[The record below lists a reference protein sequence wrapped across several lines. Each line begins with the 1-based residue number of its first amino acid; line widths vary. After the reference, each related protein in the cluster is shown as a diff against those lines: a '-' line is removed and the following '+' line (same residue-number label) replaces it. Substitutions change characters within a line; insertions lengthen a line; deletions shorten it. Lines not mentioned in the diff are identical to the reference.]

1 MKHLPSVLSLSLLL
15 AAGPVLAAGAEPDT
29 GVQTASSSTD
39 SAARSALDLSLPK
52 QADDGALADAAAK
65 PFDATATDDRA
76 PATAATAAIGEY
88 APAYIADPPGTYYG
102 DRSGRA
108 TPSSG
113 VLTHEAAACD
123 GQLHGSVSMG
133 MGYSRRG
140 GNSNWQAT
148 QLNTCKRYVTDS
160 GKERQVGLSISVGQ
174 GSGPG
179 YWGGYGGG
187 YGGPGDYYGPE
198 AGYYDGRYDSR
209 YPGHYDGFG
218 GPGPGPGWRGTP
230 SPVW

>member
-1 MKHLPSVLSLSLLL
+1 MKHLPPVLSLSLLL
-15 AAGPVLAAGAEPDT
+15 AAGPVLAADTPADT
-29 GVQTASSSTD
+29 GPQASSSATATD
-39 SAARSALDLSLPK
+39 PAARSALDLSLPK
-52 QADDGALADAAAK
+52 QADTGALADAAAAR
-65 PFDATATDDRA
+65 PFDAAAADDRV
-76 PATAATAAIGEY
+76 PATAAIGEY

-108 TPSSG
+108 APSG
-113 VLTHEAAACD
+113 VLTREAAACD

-179 YWGGYGGG
+179 YWGGYGGP
-187 YGGPGDYYGPE
+187 GGYYGPE
-198 AGYYDGRYDSR
+198 AGYYDGRYDGR

-218 GPGPGPGWRGTP
+218 GPGWRGMP